1 MMQLIGG
8 RSGYDY
14 KAVRRWTTQ
23 KKLGYS
29 LIDCDKVL

>member
-1 MMQLIGG
+1 MMGG

-14 KAVRRWTTQ
+14 KAVSRWTTQ

-29 LIDCDKVL
+29 LIDYDKIISF